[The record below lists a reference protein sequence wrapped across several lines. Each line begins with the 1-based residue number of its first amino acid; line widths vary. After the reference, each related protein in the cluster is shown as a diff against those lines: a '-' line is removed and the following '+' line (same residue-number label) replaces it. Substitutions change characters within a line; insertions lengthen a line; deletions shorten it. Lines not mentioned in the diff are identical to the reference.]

1 MNAFSLAKQQIVM
14 NIKNDAFFFSYG
26 TLIAKKENNKIY
38 LDSKYWNYGQ
48 TTLKYLKMFLETN
61 ESKQEIKNNDK
72 YIFVNLQEQ

>member
-38 LDSKYWNYGQ
+38 LDSKYWDYSQ
-48 TTLKYLKMFLETN
+48 TTLKYLKMFL
-61 ESKQEIKNNDK
+61 
-72 YIFVNLQEQ
+72 